1 MKIKHILLLLGM
13 APMPLMAQQDSTNL
27 SWKSKPS
34 ISLMGYVDTYYA
46 YDFNEPSTGPRQNFI
61 YNFNRHNEFNINLGL
76 IQLEVEHDKYR
87 AQLGFQ
93 TGTYP
98 QDNYTPEQELM
109 SNINSASVGI
119 SLDKS
124 NKWWLDA
131 GVFPSNLGF
140 ESAMSI
146 KNWTLSRS
154 LVAESSPYYL
164 AGSKLSFTP
173 SEKWSYTFLVSNGWQ
188 KIRRTPNN
196 SLPSFGSQVVY
207 TPKANIELNW
217 STYVGPEGDD
227 ASREMRYF
235 NNLFAILNKDKKWSW
250 ILGIDAGFQENQGIW
265 AAPVLISR
273 VKLSPASSLAFRAEY
288 FGDAGN
294 IIISQP
300 FSLQTEIFGFS
311 VNYDYR
317 PVENVALRFEARYFE
332 GGEYFSFSNVDGA
345 YSNNLCLLASLAIQL
360 DKKWK

>member
-1 MKIKHILLLLGM
+1 MKIKHLFSFLFFIPLLLLG
-13 APMPLMAQQDSTNL
+13 QTDTNQVG
-27 SWKSKPS
+27 WKSKPE
-34 ISLMGYVDTYYA
+34 ISLMGYVDAYYA
-46 YDFNEPSTGPRQNFI
+46 YDFNTPSTGKRQNFI
-61 YNFNRHNEFNINLGL
+61 FNYNRHNEFNINLGL
-76 IQLEVEHDKYR
+76 IQLEVEHEKYR

-119 SLDKS
+119 SLDNK
-124 NKWWLDA
+124 NKWWLDI

-140 ESAMSI
+140 ESALSI
-146 KNWTLSRS
+146 ENWTLSRS

-164 AGSKLSFTP
+164 AGSKINFKP
-173 SEKWSYTFLVSNGWQ
+173 SNKWSYTFLVSNGWQ

-196 SLPSFGSQVVY
+196 SLVSFGSQVTY
-207 TPKANIELNW
+207 TPTSNFEFNW
-217 STYVGPEGDD
+217 STYIGPENDNQN
-227 ASREMRYF
+227 REMRYF
-235 NNLFAILNKDKKWSW
+235 NNLYAILNKEKRWSW
-250 ILGIDAGFQENQGIW
+250 IIGVDAGYQENQGIW
-265 AAPVLISR
+265 GAPVFISR
-273 VKLSPASSLAFRAEY
+273 YKLNETTQIALRAEY

-311 VNYDYR
+311 INYDYR
-317 PVENVALRFEARYFE
+317 PLPNVALRFEARYFE
-332 GGEYFSFSNVDGA
+332 GGEFFSFSNIDGA
-345 YSNNLCLLASLAIQL
+345 YSNNLCALTSLSIQL